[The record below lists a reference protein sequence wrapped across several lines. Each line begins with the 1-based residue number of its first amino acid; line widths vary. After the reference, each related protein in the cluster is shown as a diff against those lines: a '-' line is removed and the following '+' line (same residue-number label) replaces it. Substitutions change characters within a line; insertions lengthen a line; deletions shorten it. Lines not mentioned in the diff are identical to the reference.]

1 MEAAFQETKQVL
13 HDPKLPYGTLMLT
26 PSKLSVIGPPDETS
40 TANNQLV
47 KVRVKMITPTEL
59 VVSVA
64 LVLAVAVVP
73 RDLVV
78 AVIVTAVPASRKH
91 CPLMM
96 TTCCI

>member
-1 MEAAFQETKQVL
+1 MT
-13 HDPKLPYGTLMLT
+13 PKPPYGNLMLT

-40 TANNQLV
+40 TASNQLV
-47 KVRVKMITPTEL
+47 KVRVKMTTQTEL

-64 LVLAVAVVP
+64 LVLAVAVVAK
-73 RDLVV
+73 DLVV

-96 TTCCI
+96 MTFCV